1 MSSRRIVLVAI
12 ILVLLLCTLG
22 LGSLPPQTS
31 PLPATTDDDKLA
43 EILARGKLVI
53 ATDSNYPPNSALK
66 QNASRIPETRCARN
80 EYTANELTG
89 YNVAVADEIARRL
102 GVEPCFV
109 TPTRTEIISGSWSD
123 RWDIHVGSLA
133 ITPERMKVM
142 YFTQPYYAGPVSLFV
157 NRNNTAYQN
166 PGDLS
171 GKKVGVCAGCILE
184 HYLDGTLDLPGQK
197 IDFAI
202 KNATIIAYENEAVAL
217 SDLASGDGV
226 KLDAVL
232 TNQPLGEDAQ
242 KNGLAIRQLGSPVFY
257 DYDAAAVDRSGGRN
271 PASFVGNV
279 TGSIREMN
287 RDGTLLRFSQQY
299 YGRDLVTETARFNSS
314 ALGQI
319 PG

>member
-12 ILVLLLCTLG
+12 ILVLLLGTLV
-22 LGSLPPQTS
+22 LVSLPRQAP
-31 PLPATTDDDKLA
+31 PLPATTDDKLA
-43 EILARGKLVI
+43 EILARGKLII

-66 QNASRIPETRCARN
+66 QNASRTPETRCARN
-80 EYTANELTG
+80 EYTANEFTG

-157 NRNNTAYQN
+157 NRDNTAYQN

-242 KNGLAIRQLGSPVFY
+242 KNGLALRQLGSPVFY

-279 TGSIREMN
+279 TGIIREMN

-299 YGRDLVTETARFNSS
+299 YGRDLVTETARFNTS

>member
-31 PLPATTDDDKLA
+31 TLPATTDDDKLA

-157 NRNNTAYQN
+157 NRNNTAYRN

-279 TGSIREMN
+279 TGIIREMN